1 MFHNKTPEQ
10 RKASAAKGVAT
21 RKANREATAAA
32 RLAAYQRVAGL
43 RDQIEA
49 LEQKLASLE
58 RLEKMSAVSA
68 TLTGKALLRPDAI
81 AKAAI
86 PWKRSPGVYF
96 LLDQD
101 EIVYVGQSVNVYAR
115 IAQHQDKK
123 FDRYAFISCSVDAL
137 DKLESIYIHYLRP
150 KLNGDQTEDAKA
162 APISFDVLLGIAN
175 A

>member
-1 MFHNKTPEQ
+1 MLVQIFFTCMMRAMLHNKTPEQ
-10 RKASAAKGVAT
+10 RKAIAAKGVAT
-21 RKANREATAAA
+21 RKANREAAAAA

-96 LLDQD
+96 LLGGSNF
-101 EIVYVGQSVNVYAR
+101 EKGV
-115 IAQHQDKK
+115 IAINHPPILKLMRNT
-123 FDRYAFISCSVDAL
+123 FGSAF
-137 DKLESIYIHYLRP
+137 
-150 KLNGDQTEDAKA
+150 G
-162 APISFDVLLGIAN
+162 LLHP
-175 A
+175 